1 MEMQEDNKDTLKELK
16 SLASSLR
23 RITLAMRD
31 NYFDLRRFVI
41 QEICLLLI
49 LVLMLVISARLMLG
63 AYIIIYLVFPTI
75 IISLQV
81 LTIIK
86 LTKLG
91 EKHNHFYNQGR
102 ETIKTMSDK
111 AEWTRYKRRLIYKG
125 NDVDVSKAV
134 DDFFITSEQFWSP
147 SRSEKNY
154 FSTLIRLSPIIVITL
169 LIAIIGYAI
178 RTITGI
184 L

>member
-1 MEMQEDNKDTLKELK
+1 MPEDNKETLKELK

-31 NYFDLRRFVI
+31 NYIDLRRFVI

-49 LVLMLVISARLMLG
+49 LVLILAISARFMMG
-63 AYIIIYLVFPTI
+63 AYILVYLVFPAI
-75 IISLQV
+75 IISLQA

-91 EKHNHFYNQGR
+91 EKHNQFYNQGR

-111 AEWTRYKRRLIYKG
+111 AEWTKYKRRLIYRG
-125 NDVDVSKAV
+125 NDVDVSEAV
-134 DDFFITSEQFWSP
+134 DDFFIASEQLWSP

-154 FSTLIRLSPIIVITL
+154 YYTLMRLSPIIVITL

-178 RTITGI
+178 RVITGN